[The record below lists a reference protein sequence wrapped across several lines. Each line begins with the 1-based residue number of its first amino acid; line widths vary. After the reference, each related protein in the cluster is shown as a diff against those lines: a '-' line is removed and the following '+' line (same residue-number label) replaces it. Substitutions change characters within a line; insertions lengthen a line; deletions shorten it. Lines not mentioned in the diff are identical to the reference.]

1 MVKINKRTCRKSN
14 LSPIGLEMAKQL
26 AAKKH
31 HLILVARSQ
40 GKLEGLQKDKL
51 IRKLFLLGNSLRIF
65 FLEKGK
71 FNSLSV

>member
-1 MVKINKRTCRKSN
+1 
-14 LSPIGLEMAKQL
+14 MAKQL